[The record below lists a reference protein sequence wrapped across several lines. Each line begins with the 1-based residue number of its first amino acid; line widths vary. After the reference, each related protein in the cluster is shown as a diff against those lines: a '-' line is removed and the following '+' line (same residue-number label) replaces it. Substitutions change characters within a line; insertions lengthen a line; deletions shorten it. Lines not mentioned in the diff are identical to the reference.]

1 MVRTGTINKLQD
13 LRQKIYVAAKSN
25 KQVMAG
31 RNGVVRWYTSNGDYI
46 MITKSDTMERHRR

>member
-46 MITKSDTMERHRR
+46 MITKSDTMERK